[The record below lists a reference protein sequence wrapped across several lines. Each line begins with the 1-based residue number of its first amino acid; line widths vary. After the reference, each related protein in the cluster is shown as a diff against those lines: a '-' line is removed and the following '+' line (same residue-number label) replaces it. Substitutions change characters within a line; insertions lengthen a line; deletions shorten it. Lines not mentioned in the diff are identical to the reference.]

1 MAAKDSNREKF
12 SQEEGKKSGKKKYT
26 KPRLT
31 KHGILS
37 IVEGDW
43 SQVVIPEAA

>member
-1 MAAKDSNREKF
+1 MAASNSGNEKT
-12 SQEEGKKSGKKKYT
+12 SKKEEKKTNKKKYT

-37 IVEGDW
+37 IVEGD
-43 SQVVIPEAA
+43 